1 MLGRAPTPWKKAR
14 SGIRPPAQLRSGK
27 HLQWIR
33 TQRCVVFTGL
43 CEGPV
48 QAAHVRV
55 GTDAGLSAKP
65 SDNWTIPLCHRHH
78 QMQHSIGERSF
89 STMFELEL
97 KRLALNYA
105 KRSPC
110 QRIKERVAGR

>member
-27 HLQWIR
+27 HLAWIR
-33 TQRCVVFTGL
+33 TQRCAVQSKD
-43 CEGPV
+43 CNGPI

-65 SDNWTIPLCHRHH
+65 SDNWTVPLCHLHH
-78 QMQHSIGERSF
+78 VKQHAFGEQTF
-89 STMFELEL
+89 GELYRIDT
-97 KRLALNYA
+97 KRLALNFA

-110 QRIKERVAGR
+110 PKVRERVAGR

>member
-27 HLQWIR
+27 HLAWIR
-33 TQRCVVFTGL
+33 TQRCA
-43 CEGPV
+43 CEGPGCNGPIL
-48 QAAHVRV
+48 AAHVRI

-65 SDNWTIPLCHRHH
+65 SDNWSIPLCHRHH
-78 QMQHSIGERSF
+78 TLQHADGERSF
-89 STMFELEL
+89 EAWFCINM
-97 KRLALNYA
+97 KQAALNYA